1 MINPYGKLNDEVL
14 DLAVKMK
21 IDPDFS
27 NARQR
32 VRNASMAMKIK
43 YKRAVFANAIDNL
56 LDGNDF

>member
-21 IDPDFS
+21 IEPDFS
-27 NARQR
+27 NVRQR
-32 VRNASMAMKIK
+32 VRNASLAMKVK
-43 YKRAVFANAIDNL
+43 YKRAIIANSIDNL

>member
-27 NARQR
+27 NAR
-32 VRNASMAMKIK
+32 
-43 YKRAVFANAIDNL
+43 
-56 LDGNDF
+56 